1 MMNLVLIMYSTWWT
15 GVVNSGIKFYL
26 ARTLFFLISAQCN
39 LSSWSIWALLVPAS
53 SDMKCWRNRG
63 LGDMMGIIWDYDIM
77 GLLRCP
83 VSPVGAVGG
92 HMGNN
97 NITQPSPSSPPL
109 PGIASIQAA
118 GRDCSLLLN
127 SGLHHLA
134 QSSCRALSA
143 VRWDVWSGHV
153 FSVSD
158 PPRAAH

>member
-1 MMNLVLIMYSTWWT
+1 MDIVGIINMMNLVLIMYSTWWT

-39 LSSWSIWALLVPAS
+39 LSSWSIWAPLVPAF

-97 NITQPSPSSPPL
+97 NITQPSPRLP
-109 PGIASIQAA
+109 PGIASIDAPA
-118 GRDCSLLLN
+118 TGRDYCSLLEG
-127 SGLHHLA
+127 SRVGE
-134 QSSCRALSA
+134 
-143 VRWDVWSGHV
+143 GT
-153 FSVSD
+153 
-158 PPRAAH
+158 

>member
-1 MMNLVLIMYSTWWT
+1 MGILYMTNIYWT
-15 GVVNSGIKFYL
+15 GVVNSGMKSFL
-26 ARTLFFLISAQCN
+26 TRTLFFLQSLQCN
-39 LSSWSIWALLVPAS
+39 LSSWSIWAPLVPAS